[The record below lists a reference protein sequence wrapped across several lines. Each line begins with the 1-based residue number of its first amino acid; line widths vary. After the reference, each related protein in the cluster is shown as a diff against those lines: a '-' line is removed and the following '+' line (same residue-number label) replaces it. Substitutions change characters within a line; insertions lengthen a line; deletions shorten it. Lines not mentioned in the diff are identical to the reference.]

1 MLSFFAHK
9 TTKKLSSIIVISLIA
24 LTVGMVSAEIA
35 FARPSTRE
43 LPKPY
48 FPRLG
53 DGDTINRKYLHPG
66 TFSGGF
72 EYTETGSIETVT
84 INNNTQNRIKELS
97 IIKWSILYH
106 LIKY

>member
-9 TTKKLSSIIVISLIA
+9 TTKKLSSLIVISLIA
-24 LTVGMVSAEIA
+24 LTVGMASVEIA
-35 FARPSTRE
+35 YAKPSKKE

-48 FPRLG
+48 FPSLG

-72 EYTETGSIETVT
+72 EYTETGDIETVT
-84 INNNTQNRIKELS
+84 SKNNTLNRIKEQS
-97 IIKWSILYH
+97 IIKWSILCH